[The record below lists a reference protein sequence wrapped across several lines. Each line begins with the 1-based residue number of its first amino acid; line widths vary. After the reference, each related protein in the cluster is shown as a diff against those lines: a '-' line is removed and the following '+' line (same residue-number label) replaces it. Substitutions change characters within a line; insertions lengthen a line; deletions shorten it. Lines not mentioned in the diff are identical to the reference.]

1 MSLEIFAFFTLLS
14 FLTSL
19 LTSIF
24 SVGGGLIMLVA
35 LAQSFSPGTLIPLHG
50 AIQLF
55 NNLSRTFIYKEFFNW
70 SLIKNILISTLFGSF
85 GGILLFGNVSEE
97 ILIWLIA
104 ATILFFTWAPLD
116 NFILSVMR
124 NDWFCGFISGF
135 AGIFIGANGPLVT
148 AYMRTKSL
156 SPEVLVAN
164 HGAVMIFQHTIKI
177 ALFIYFYSFSL
188 QEYIFFIFILAI
200 AGYAGAVLGMTLIS
214 KISYDSFNL
223 FLKLLLSFLA
233 LMLVM

>member
-50 AIQLF
+50 AIQLS
-55 NNLSRTFIYKEFFNW
+55 NNLSRTFVYKEFFNW
-70 SLIKNILISTLFGSF
+70 SLIQNILISTVFGAF
-85 GGILLFGNVSEE
+85 GGILLFGNISEE

-148 AYMRTKSL
+148 AYMRTKNL

-177 ALFIYFYSFSL
+177 ILFIYFFSFSL
-188 QEYIFFIFILAI
+188 KEYILFIFILAI
-200 AGYAGAVLGMTLIS
+200 AGYAGAVIGKRLIS
-214 KISYDSFNL
+214 KISYDSFNI

-233 LMLVM
+233 LLLIM

>member
-50 AIQLF
+50 AIQLS
-55 NNLSRTFIYKEFFNW
+55 NNLSRTYVYKEFFSW
-70 SLIKNILISTLFGSF
+70 GLIQNILISTLFGAF
-85 GGILLFGNVSEE
+85 VGILLFGNVSEE
-97 ILIWLIA
+97 ILIWIIA
-104 ATILFFTWAPLD
+104 GTILFFTWAPLD
-116 NFILSVMR
+116 NLILSVMR

-148 AYMRTKSL
+148 AYMRTKNL

-164 HGAVMIFQHTIKI
+164 HGAVMIFQHAIKI
-177 ALFIYFYSFSL
+177 VLFIYFFSFSL
-188 QEYIFFIFILAI
+188 KEYLIFIFILALS
-200 AGYAGAVLGMTLIS
+200 GYAGAVVGKSLIS
-214 KISYDSFNL
+214 SISYDSFNM
-223 FLKLLLSFLA
+223 FLKLLLSSLA
-233 LMLVM
+233 LLLVI

>member
-1 MSLEIFAFFTLLS
+1 MSLEIFVFFTLLS

-50 AIQLF
+50 AIQLS
-55 NNLSRTFIYKEFFNW
+55 NNLSRTFVYKEFFNW
-70 SLIKNILISTLFGSF
+70 SLIQNILISTVFGAF
-85 GGILLFGNVSEE
+85 GGILLFGNLSEE

-148 AYMRTKSL
+148 AYMRTKNL

-177 ALFIYFYSFSL
+177 ILFIYFFSFSL
-188 QEYIFFIFILAI
+188 KEYIFFIFILAI
-200 AGYAGAVLGMTLIS
+200 AGYAGAVIGKRLIS

-233 LMLVM
+233 LILIM

>member
-1 MSLEIFAFFTLLS
+1 MSVEFITFFAILS

-24 SVGGGLIMLVA
+24 SVGGGIIMLVA

-50 AIQLF
+50 SIQLA
-55 NNLSRTFIYKEFFNW
+55 NNLSRTFVYKEFFQW
-70 SLIKNILISTLFGSF
+70 SLIKNILIATIFGAVAGIFLFGSLSEQ
-85 GGILLFGNVSEE
+85 ILL
-97 ILIWLIA
+97 WLIA
-104 ATILFFTWAPLD
+104 GTIIFFTWAPLD
-116 NFILSVMR
+116 NFIFSVMR

-135 AGIFIGANGPLVT
+135 AGIFVGANGPLVT
-148 AYMRTKSL
+148 AYMRTNKL

-177 ALFIYFYSFSL
+177 LLFTSFFSFSIQDYL
-188 QEYIFFIFILAI
+188 FFIFILAI
-200 AGYAGAVLGMTLIS
+200 AGFAGANLGKRLIS
-214 KISYDSFNL
+214 TISYESFNI

-233 LMLVM
+233 LMLVI

>member
-1 MSLEIFAFFTLLS
+1 MSLEFISFFAALS
-14 FLTSL
+14 FVTSL

-50 AIQLF
+50 AIQLS
-55 NNLSRTFIYKEFFNW
+55 NNLSRAFVYREFLKW
-70 SLIKNILISTLFGSF
+70 RLVQNILISTIFGAF
-85 GGILLFGNVSEE
+85 GGILLFGSLSEV

-148 AYMRTKSL
+148 AYMRTKNL

-177 ALFIYFYSFSL
+177 MLFIYFFSFSL
-188 QEYIFFIFILAI
+188 QEYVFFILVLAV
-200 AGYAGAVLGMTLIS
+200 AGYAGAALGRVLIS
-214 KISYDSFNL
+214 SIPYDSFNIV
-223 FLKLLLSFLA
+223 LKLLLSFLA
-233 LMLVM
+233 LLLVI

>member
-1 MSLEIFAFFTLLS
+1 MSLEIFVFFTLLS

-50 AIQLF
+50 AIQLS
-55 NNLSRTFIYKEFFNW
+55 NNLSRTFVYKEFFNW
-70 SLIKNILISTLFGSF
+70 SLIQNILISTVFGAF
-85 GGILLFGNVSEE
+85 GGILLFGNLSEE

-148 AYMRTKSL
+148 AYMRTKNL

-177 ALFIYFYSFSL
+177 ILFIYFFSFSL
-188 QEYIFFIFILAI
+188 KEYIFFIFILAI
-200 AGYAGAVLGMTLIS
+200 AGYAGAVIGKRLIS
-214 KISYDSFNL
+214 KI
-223 FLKLLLSFLA
+223 
-233 LMLVM
+233 